1 MIWALWV
8 SDPYIPPFDPCHS
21 LPLPPLPHPNLHL
34 DRYGGHDAR
43 SPEACRLG
51 GWWQPGEAGTPAPQ
65 DDLGGAAAAP
75 HGQGSGP
82 LPAPRRF
89 IFPRFI
95 FIFLCL
101 FVCLF
106 FWLTSVCCAIPL
118 PGAYSNLG
126 LLPHG
131 AGGDQVLLPRGR
143 LRTLEGQLARCGDQ
157 AGRGPDPVAA
167 LRARRASRRAKL
179 TKWSCWYYE

>member
-106 FWLTSVCCAIPL
+106 VFLADVC
-118 PGAYSNLG
+118 
-126 LLPHG
+126 LLCHPI
-131 AGGDQVLLPRGR
+131 
-143 LRTLEGQLARCGDQ
+143 
-157 AGRGPDPVAA
+157 
-167 LRARRASRRAKL
+167 ARRIQPSGTPSARRRWRPSSTSSRPSTHPGGAARALWRSGRSWAGSGGCASCAP
-179 TKWSCWYYE
+179 SFVASEAN